1 MAKKRKA
8 VSGQVSGESKA
19 QADEVSSSKL
29 RVNTYQD
36 VLDSED
42 EFHVNRDRILLDE
55 APEAKRRRKWQEQ
68 APSDEEVLAYS
79 SASDDDGV
87 EEDASDDAE
96 VAKSS
101 KTKARRASSSEASNA
116 EEDDEN
122 TGGWGSSKR
131 DYYNADVIETEQD
144 ALDEEDAAREIQRK
158 QLQGMTEADFGFD
171 ETQWLDSGKA
181 DGQAEDGVEEGAV
194 VTEILPQLQITE
206 QMGTAERL
214 KLLRTRYP
222 EFELLSKEFQELH
235 PLYHD
240 LARAAAAAEDMVR
253 LKSLTKKNKTDTS
266 PDTKVP
272 VAVIK
277 HRALATYLAALTM
290 YFALLTSTSDDSM
303 SNGVAMNPTELR
315 DHPIMGS
322 MVKCRQL
329 WLKAKDI
336 RIGHVVSEPTI
347 GNELAAIQEE
357 PEEGAL
363 QKSLGTRAVAT
374 IDERPAMIDKRPAS
388 KPKKSKAKRAAERAA
403 EVAQADAEARRVE
416 RMRKTEEELAAL
428 TSLTESHARQKTA
441 KAKASKAVAPVL
453 DAQDSDFGEE
463 TELTAQEIA
472 DKANR
477 KKSLRFYTS
486 QIAQKANKRGAAGR
500 DAGGD
505 ADLPY
510 KERLRDRQA
519 RLIAEAEKRGKRQG
533 DARNELGGDSDD
545 EDRRVAKEL
554 RGEAG
559 AGSDDGY
566 YDMVAARSAQR
577 KSDKQALSAAH
588 ARASRE
594 GGVVVEKEQVGPDGH
609 RAISYL
615 IEKNKGLTP
624 HRKKDVRNPRV
635 KKKKAYE
642 AKKKKLGST
651 RQVYK
656 GGEGRGGYKGELTGI
671 KSGLVKSVKL

>member
-1 MAKKRKA
+1 
-8 VSGQVSGESKA
+8 
-19 QADEVSSSKL
+19 
-29 RVNTYQD
+29 
-36 VLDSED
+36 
-42 EFHVNRDRILLDE
+42 
-55 APEAKRRRKWQEQ
+55 
-68 APSDEEVLAYS
+68 
-79 SASDDDGV
+79 
-87 EEDASDDAE
+87 
-96 VAKSS
+96 
-101 KTKARRASSSEASNA
+101 
-116 EEDDEN
+116 
-122 TGGWGSSKR
+122 
-131 DYYNADVIETEQD
+131 
-144 ALDEEDAAREIQRK
+144 
-158 QLQGMTEADFGFD
+158 
-171 ETQWLDSGKA
+171 
-181 DGQAEDGVEEGAV
+181 
-194 VTEILPQLQITE
+194 
-206 QMGTAERL
+206 
-214 KLLRTRYP
+214 
-222 EFELLSKEFQELH
+222 
-235 PLYHD
+235 
-240 LARAAAAAEDMVR
+240 
-253 LKSLTKKNKTDTS
+253 
-266 PDTKVP
+266 
-272 VAVIK
+272 
-277 HRALATYLAALTM
+277 
-290 YFALLTSTSDDSM
+290 
-303 SNGVAMNPTELR
+303 MNPTELR
-315 DHPIMGS
+315 DHPVMDS
-322 MVKCRQL
+322 MVKCRQV
-329 WLKAKDI
+329 WLKAKNL
-336 RIGHVVSEPTI
+336 RIEHVVSEATI
-347 GNELAAIQEE
+347 GNELPAIQEE

-363 QKSLGTRAVAT
+363 QKSIGTRAVAT
-374 IDERPAMIDKRPAS
+374 IDERPAS
-388 KPKKSKAKRAAERAA
+388 KPKRSKAKRAAERAA
-403 EVAQADAEARRVE
+403 EVAQADAEARRAE

-428 TSLTESHARQKTA
+428 TSLTESRTRQKTA
-441 KAKASKAVAPVL
+441 KAKPSKAVAPLL
-453 DAQDSDFGEE
+453 DTQDSDFGEE

-472 DKANR
+472 EKANR

-559 AGSDDGY
+559 AGSDDDY
-566 YDMVAARSAQR
+566 YDMVAARSAQK

>member
-1 MAKKRKA
+1 
-8 VSGQVSGESKA
+8 
-19 QADEVSSSKL
+19 
-29 RVNTYQD
+29 
-36 VLDSED
+36 
-42 EFHVNRDRILLDE
+42 
-55 APEAKRRRKWQEQ
+55 
-68 APSDEEVLAYS
+68 VLAYS

-290 YFALLTSTSDDSM
+290 YFALLTSTSDD
-303 SNGVAMNPTELR
+303 
-315 DHPIMGS
+315 
-322 MVKCRQL
+322 
-329 WLKAKDI
+329 
-336 RIGHVVSEPTI
+336 
-347 GNELAAIQEE
+347 
-357 PEEGAL
+357 
-363 QKSLGTRAVAT
+363 
-374 IDERPAMIDKRPAS
+374 
-388 KPKKSKAKRAAERAA
+388 
-403 EVAQADAEARRVE
+403 
-416 RMRKTEEELAAL
+416 
-428 TSLTESHARQKTA
+428 
-441 KAKASKAVAPVL
+441 
-453 DAQDSDFGEE
+453 
-463 TELTAQEIA
+463 
-472 DKANR
+472 
-477 KKSLRFYTS
+477 
-486 QIAQKANKRGAAGR
+486 
-500 DAGGD
+500 
-505 ADLPY
+505 
-510 KERLRDRQA
+510 
-519 RLIAEAEKRGKRQG
+519 
-533 DARNELGGDSDD
+533 
-545 EDRRVAKEL
+545 
-554 RGEAG
+554 
-559 AGSDDGY
+559 
-566 YDMVAARSAQR
+566 
-577 KSDKQALSAAH
+577 
-588 ARASRE
+588 
-594 GGVVVEKEQVGPDGH
+594 
-609 RAISYL
+609 
-615 IEKNKGLTP
+615 
-624 HRKKDVRNPRV
+624 
-635 KKKKAYE
+635 
-642 AKKKKLGST
+642 
-651 RQVYK
+651 
-656 GGEGRGGYKGELTGI
+656 
-671 KSGLVKSVKL
+671 